1 MSYFKTEYQRF
12 LDNPR
17 SAKLADDVSLIYVP
31 TTTKF
36 EKADN
41 VITHALKNASIVKTT
56 SNQIISA
63 IEGSDSLC
71 LDMETSLEF
80 TEGGG
85 VYLPSLDDNFLADRV
100 ATFPTIHIVHFD
112 ANKLIKQIR
121 IYWDQASLLK
131 QIEVIGARGRQWPI
145 RDGKDQVRL
154 LRNAE
159 TARVAPSQPPSSSQ
173 KLETKLPD
181 RSSSP
186 GKRRF
191 KDPYSANSL
200 TELLSPNKE
209 ATERESRPE
218 TTRPAASKRY
228 TKDPYGAGSLT
239 ELLSPSKQAP
249 AYVAPFA
256 PSAGRPAPRNFSD
269 IFVKDDGTPDEARKG
284 PVDEDRHFYKSAP
297 GKYNHFEI
305 GARDQGRSQ
314 ASQDPHSTHWEF
326 DDFETPVKG
335 SRAARGEEVRH
346 FGFGDNQEGAGS
358 PQSKL
363 NVIKPR
369 RDADRHFDMTDE
381 ETEEDGRII
390 SSFGGRGKRLYE
402 NRLFDGDG
410 NAELSERE
418 QKNEPLATG
427 ANTANRNKNFA
438 SQFALG
444 DESPVAK
451 ENTPIQKHDAHN
463 KMMESHWDNYDE
475 ESPKVPT
482 QKHTAHNKA
491 MESNWG
497 NYDEASPKVP
507 TEKHEAHNK
516 MMESHWDNYDEESP
530 KIPTQ
535 KHTAHNKAM
544 ESNWGNYDE
553 ASPKVPTEKHEAHN
567 KMMESHW
574 DNYDEESPKIPTQKH
589 DAHNN
594 MMKSHWDNYEDPS
607 PEPVRRNATSQRNP
621 LGHNQPSWG
630 HGDGN

>member
-41 VITHALKNASIVKTT
+41 VITHMLKNANIVKTI

-71 LDMETSLEF
+71 LDMETTLEF

-112 ANKLIKQIR
+112 SNQLIKQVR

-131 QIEVIGARGRQWPI
+131 QVEVIGARGRQWPI
-145 RDGKDQVRL
+145 REGKDQVRL
-154 LRNAE
+154 LKTAE
-159 TARVAPSQPPSSSQ
+159 TARVAPSQPLSEN
-173 KLETKLPD
+173 KTETKLTD

-200 TELLSPNKE
+200 TELLSPGKE
-209 ATERESRPE
+209 VTEREGRAE
-218 TTRPAASKRY
+218 TTRPAASKKY
-228 TKDPYGAGSLT
+228 TQDPYGAGSLT
-239 ELLSPSKQAP
+239 ELLSPSKKGPAP
-249 AYVAPFA
+249 VAPFA

-269 IFVKDDGTPDEARKG
+269 IFVRDDGTADESRKG

-305 GARDQGRSQ
+305 GGDNTERETKAEVKQ
-314 ASQDPHSTHWEF
+314 AKTPHSTHWEF

-335 SRAARGEEVRH
+335 SRVARGEEVRH
-346 FGFGDNQEGAGS
+346 FGFGDDEEGTGS
-358 PQSKL
+358 PKSKL

-369 RDADRHFDMTDE
+369 RDADRHFEMTDE
-381 ETEEDGRII
+381 ETEDDGRII

-451 ENTPIQKHDAHN
+451 ENTPTEKHEAHN

-482 QKHTAHNKA
+482 QKHDAHNK
-491 MESNWG
+491 
-497 NYDEASPKVP
+497 
-507 TEKHEAHNK
+507 
-516 MMESHWDNYDEESP
+516 
-530 KIPTQ
+530 
-535 KHTAHNKAM
+535 
-544 ESNWGNYDE
+544 
-553 ASPKVPTEKHEAHN
+553 
-567 KMMESHW
+567 
-574 DNYDEESPKIPTQKH
+574 
-589 DAHNN
+589 

-607 PEPVRRNATSQRNP
+607 PEPIRRNATAQRNP
-621 LGHNQPSWG
+621 QGHNQPSWG
-630 HGDGN
+630 HGDDN

>member
-41 VITHALKNASIVKTT
+41 VITHVLKNANIVKTT

-71 LDMETSLEF
+71 LDMETTLEF

-112 ANKLIKQIR
+112 SNQSIKQIR
-121 IYWDQASLLK
+121 IYWDQASLLR
-131 QIEVIGARGRQWPI
+131 QVEVIGARGRQWPI
-145 RDGKDQVRL
+145 REGKDQVRL
-154 LRNAE
+154 LKNAE
-159 TARVAPSQPPSSSQ
+159 TARAAPSQPPSSE
-173 KLETKLPD
+173 KEVETKLPD
-181 RSSSP
+181 RSSSA

-200 TELLSPNKE
+200 TELLSPNKD
-209 ATERESRPE
+209 ATEREGRAE
-218 TTRPAASKRY
+218 TTRPTASKKY
-228 TKDPYGAGSLT
+228 TQDPYGAGSLT
-239 ELLSPSKQAP
+239 ELLSPSKKAP
-249 AYVAPFA
+249 APVAPFA
-256 PSAGRPAPRNFSD
+256 PAVGRPAPRNFSD
-269 IFVKDDGTPDEARKG
+269 IFVKDDGTPDESRKG

-305 GARDQGRSQ
+305 GGDNTER
-314 ASQDPHSTHWEF
+314 
-326 DDFETPVKG
+326 ETKAEG

-346 FGFGDNQEGAGS
+346 FGFGDNEEGTGS

-369 RDADRHFDMTDE
+369 RDADRHFEMTDE
-381 ETEEDGRII
+381 ETEDDGRII
-390 SSFGGRGKRLYE
+390 SSFGGRGKRLYD

-418 QKNEPLATG
+418 QKNGPLATG
-427 ANTANRNKNFA
+427 ANNANRNKNFA

-444 DESPVAK
+444 DESPVSK
-451 ENTPIQKHDAHN
+451 ENKPIEKHEAHN

-491 MESNWG
+491 MESHWD

-530 KIPTQ
+530 KVPTQ
-535 KHTAHNKAM
+535 
-544 ESNWGNYDE
+544 
-553 ASPKVPTEKHEAHN
+553 KHEAHN
-567 KMMESHW
+567 K
-574 DNYDEESPKIPTQKH
+574 
-589 DAHNN
+589 

-607 PEPVRRNATSQRNP
+607 PEPIRRNATAQRNP
-621 LGHNQPSWG
+621 QGHNQPSWG
-630 HGDGN
+630 HGDDN